1 MITDDN
7 YLEFLNSIPEL
18 TDKQKASEELIF
30 NVTEDILLAMQDA
43 GFTQSQLANALGKS
57 KAHVSSLLSGERN
70 MTLKTL
76 SDINYALG
84 TNIRIT
90 ILRDGVDVSLPLI
103 NDVDLDKYFIAPS
116 IFDREPTAKITVKLK
131 TQSVTLCQS

>member
-30 NVTEDILLAMQDA
+30 NVTEDILLAMQDT

-57 KAHVSSLLSGERN
+57 KAHVSSLLNGTRN

-76 SDINYALG
+76 SDINFVLG
-84 TNIRIT
+84 TEIKVKIT
-90 ILRDGVDVSLPLI
+90 HEGRDVSMPVLGEI
-103 NDVDLDKYFIAPS
+103 DVNRYEISTDIVEKPKHLFFTIMMPS
-116 IFDREPTAKITVKLK
+116 ETICA
-131 TQSVTLCQS
+131 Q